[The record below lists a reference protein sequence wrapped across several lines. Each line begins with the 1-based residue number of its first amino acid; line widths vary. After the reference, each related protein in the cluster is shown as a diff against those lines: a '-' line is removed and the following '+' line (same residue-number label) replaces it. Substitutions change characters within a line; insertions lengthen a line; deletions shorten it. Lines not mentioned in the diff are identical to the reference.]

1 MFLLN
6 NFFQIFGQKL
16 ASKLWQAVESLSS
29 IAYRGFTNK
38 MEEQLRVAAAKT
50 KTLLFSGYYL
60 LVTARPT
67 TIILLRT
74 PILQS
79 TCKQLLL

>member
-1 MFLLN
+1 
-6 NFFQIFGQKL
+6 
-16 ASKLWQAVESLSS
+16 
-29 IAYRGFTNK
+29 

-67 TIILLRT
+67 TIILLRA

-79 TCKQLLL
+79 TYKQLLL